1 MASRALLL
9 ALVSAPIALA
19 DLPVHCLH
27 SQIKGEW
34 TFSLGPAAPSHHAI
48 PNCSAAFETTMTMK
62 VALGRDVDRPGVA
75 LVTEASSGAP
85 VSLGEEGTWTTIY
98 DEGFEVRVGGQH
110 FFAFSKYNRGLA
122 RSYARDAR
130 AAKYSAAS
138 AASKFSTELL
148 QTMPSGDDLD
158 TALRLSQCEQT
169 FPGEYHSASIENW
182 GCYRAQKTNS
192 APARCRGAACASWMA
207 AAHSAAATALLSLG
221 TPASTVGPIG
231 GAPSGA
237 LQPEPPT
244 HGDVVAGDTLTF
256 RTAAGPAAS
265 AMTDADAAA
274 AEPARQEPKEPEEP
288 EGEAERRARKTYHAR
303 RASGATARLSDEWLA
318 HDINGAQGLWTASA
332 TQLQPRHK
340 QLLTL
345 QLFQA
350 AAREH
355 AGPLPGSATGSATD
369 EPEPPRQQQGGGGGG
384 GGGGVGQQ
392 QMQRGPGGL
401 SGATTP
407 FGSGAVL
414 GNSTVAMMP
423 VAATA
428 LVVPMEQRP
437 LLYTRDRLPDAI
449 DWRTHKGG
457 GWLSPVTNQLQGGSS
472 CGSCYAFSTLAQVE
486 ARVRI
491 ATNKQQ
497 DERLSVLDI
506 IGCSPYSQGCDG
518 GFPYLV
524 GKYGMDFGFAKD
536 ACLPYNMSLWAQA
549 GGEEATVDAYLDHA
563 LPCERVYARS
573 GASQQ
578 CRALR
583 RRVRNVR
590 YVGGYYGAATAAEMK
605 EELATK
611 GPLTVGLYADRNFT
625 VYSRGIYRSV
635 VRDFWQ
641 RSVGRIAPAFDPS
654 TCHSG
659 CTPPSSRSAPHV
671 EWQQVNHAVL
681 LVGYGTE
688 QVDGEPVDYWIAQ
701 NSWGDRWG
709 ESGFFRIER
718 GTGEASIESLAVS
731 VEPMV

>member
-1 MASRALLL
+1 MARRAVLL
-9 ALVSAPIALA
+9 ALVSAPATLA

-27 SQIKGEW
+27 SQIQGEW
-34 TFSLGPAAPSHHAI
+34 TFSLGPAAPTHHAI
-48 PNCSAAFETTMTMK
+48 PNCSAAFEPTMTVK

-75 LVTEASSGAP
+75 LVTEASTGAP
-85 VSLGEEGTWTTIY
+85 VSLGDEGTWTTIY

-130 AAKYSAAS
+130 VAKHSAAS
-138 AASKFSTELL
+138 AASKHSTELL

-158 TALRLSQCEQT
+158 TALHLSQCDQT

-182 GCYRAQKTNS
+182 GCYHAQKTNS
-192 APARCRGAACASWMA
+192 APARCRGAACASWMS
-207 AAHSAAATALLSLG
+207 AAHSASATALLSLG

-231 GAPSGA
+231 GAPGGA

-256 RTAAGPAAS
+256 RTAAVPAAS
-265 AMTDADAAA
+265 AMTGAGADAASATAAVAAA
-274 AEPARQEPKEPEEP
+274 AEPAREEH

-303 RASGATARLSDEWLA
+303 RASDATARLSDEWLA
-318 HDINGAQGLWTASA
+318 HDINRAQGLWTASA

-355 AGPLPGSATGSATD
+355 AGPLPGAATD
-369 EPEPPRQQQGGGGGG
+369 EPEPPRQQQ
-384 GGGGVGQQ
+384 QQ
-392 QMQRGPGGL
+392 QRTQRGPGGL
-401 SGATTP
+401 NGAMTP
-407 FGSGAVL
+407 YGMAPL
-414 GNSTVAMMP
+414 GNDSTVP
-423 VAATA
+423 AAPAVPTA
-428 LVVPMEQRP
+428 PAVPAAPAAAAVVPMLQRP
-437 LLYTRDRLPDAI
+437 LLYTRDSLPDAI

-536 ACLPYNMSLWAQA
+536 ACLPYNMSLWEQA
-549 GGEEATVDAYLDHA
+549 GGEEATVESYLDRA
-563 LPCERVYARS
+563 LPCEHVYARS

-578 CRALR
+578 CRAVR

-590 YVGGYYGAATAAEMK
+590 YVGGYYGAATEAEMR

-688 QVDGEPVDYWIAQ
+688 QVNGEPVDYWIAQ